1 MRAFSSFFMVLAF
14 TWTLSAG
21 EIDQVEAFALA
32 KDRSEFLKTLI
43 PGTEPYYFYNC
54 LHLLQTEKPDQ
65 CLELTKAWHAR
76 HGQTALLTEIQ
87 LRHAF
92 GGHDKDPRKTIDY
105 LSRHLGV
112 RHEHQRVIPGSV
124 PNLPTALDPKAID
137 QALLT
142 ESVLA
147 RANNHLD
154 LFEDKALERLA
165 ANTLTPD
172 QRRSLLRRL
181 SRPDLSGLVKLILD
195 DLSTNGAGPFGSMP
209 IHNRLTLSQLEEL
222 EKAQPGLLNQQN
234 FVLAILAR
242 LRPGA
247 DDDWRGDKALAGA
260 YIDRMLAFVRRLG
273 PVHNSLKAHVLNQKL
288 ALERSQG
295 RVNKALVLE
304 YLALPRQRH
313 YQSKA
318 LLESDESRRFPVDL
332 NASYSGSSLLPPIR
346 DDEPL
351 VRDLLL
357 ELLRTEDSTRDFQ
370 PFINDVYLNHL
381 FVEAKAT
388 SGLGDPEN
396 WASKMPPEQFRQL
409 RERVDIDFSATSK
422 TFFRV
427 DEPVRLELMI
437 KNVPSMIVKVFEIN
451 TGNYYREF
459 KREID
464 TDVNLDGLV
473 ANSEQ
478 TLVSNQSPLRREARS
493 LPLPGL
499 TKPGVYVVDLIGN
512 GKSSRALIRK
522 GALRPLAKQVPSGHL
537 VTVVDDQNRP
547 VPGAMVYLGAQEYPA
562 DKNGRA
568 LVPFAQTTGRRPILL
583 SQGTFTCLDY
593 LDQKS
598 EHYQLTAGIH
608 IDRES
613 LIAGR
618 EATIVVRP
626 GLSLNGELISVS
638 KLLEPR
644 LVIQATDLD
653 GISTRQEAKDF
664 KVFDDRESYY
674 VIRVPRRMATVNAT
688 LTGKVRV
695 AINGTEEEI
704 GSGDTFQINA
714 SQKTDKVDD
723 IHLGR
728 DSSGYWL
735 EVTGRTGETRAD
747 RAAEIVLKH
756 HEFREP
762 VRASLKSDARGI
774 INLGPLPGI
783 DRIDVTLSGG
793 GSRAWPLLAD
803 RATQRKIL
811 HVVAG
816 QDVSVP
822 LMTDANAPQRRDV
835 AFFEVR
841 DNVIVADRFGQL
853 TASNGLL
860 VAAKLAPGDYD
871 LVLKAHNET
880 IRIRVVAG
888 PVLESM
894 VLGSLRDMA
903 LAPVAPL
910 QVAGISRNETGL
922 TVKLEGST
930 RMTRVHVLAT
940 RYQPAFD
947 IFAQLAK
954 VQNSELSGIY
964 PSRQKSSYV
973 TGRDIGDEYRYVLD
987 RRAHKK
993 YPTAMVDRP
1002 ALLLNPWAVRETA
1015 TGEQNALEGGVFDGK
1030 GTAGESRLAADP
1042 QSKRLRDAAGTVDG
1056 AEIDFLADG
1065 SALAANLIPDKDG
1078 IVRIPSA
1085 VLAGRGIIRV
1095 VATDPHSVITRTV
1108 AAPGAPLKALDLRL
1122 IEALDPA
1129 GHFTQRKQV
1138 TVVPSNTPMII
1149 ADVGASRFEVYDSL
1163 DKVYGLL
1170 ATLRTDGR
1178 FATFR
1183 FVTTWPGLKA
1193 EEKKA
1198 LYSKH
1203 ACHELNVFVYHKD
1216 PEFFKATV
1224 APFLASKKDK
1234 TFVDRWL
1241 LEEDLAGYLEPWR
1254 HARLNAAEKV
1264 LLATRLAGEPAR
1276 TGRWLDERLRLQPP
1290 AAVQLQA
1297 LFDTSLAR
1305 GDLAEKEHLGKAVD
1319 SLRRGARVLN
1329 EPKLADKPMSGL
1341 GGVSGG
1347 GGMGMGGGVG
1357 GSAAAFGV
1365 PASSAPATAA
1375 APGGMPTDRFAGRD
1389 GANRESDAKKSEERR
1404 KELGEKAAA
1413 KGVMDLDKMKQQATR
1428 SMSDAAPNDEKDNL
1442 NLYFQTEGLTALG
1455 RANRPLYRAVAVT
1468 REWAENNY
1476 HHLPISQ
1483 QVASLIPPGRFWLD
1497 LARHDGKSPFLS
1509 KDFAS
1514 ASGSFAEAML
1524 AISVLEL
1531 PFTPGKATV
1540 KFEGARMTLISP
1552 TPVIVVHEEVH
1563 PAAAPKAQA
1572 PILVSQNVFKANDRY
1587 RDDNGERM
1595 DKFVTGE
1602 FVVHTVYGSQVVV
1615 TNTSPSRQKLSVL
1628 VQIPGGA
1635 IALSG
1640 GKPTRSFQVDLEPY
1654 RTQTIDTYFYFPLP
1668 GKFAQFP
1675 VHVAKNESL
1684 LAAGPQATFQVV
1696 AKPTRVD
1703 TASWDH
1709 ISQNG
1714 SSDEV
1719 IAYLERENAQGL
1731 ELDKMAFRL
1740 RDRGFF
1746 VRVTDLLR
1754 ARHIYHA
1761 TVWSYAMMHDD
1772 VRTQGEFLRQH
1783 DGLASQLHNVLK
1795 HPLLSFDAVE
1805 RHAYQH
1811 LEYKPLVNAR
1821 AHALGKARQIVNPI
1835 LHGQYHALL
1844 NVLARAGQ
1852 LNDSDWLAVTYYLL
1866 LQDRVEEALDSYAKV
1881 RADKISTHLQFDYC
1895 GAYLAMCQE
1904 DLQRARELATRH
1916 LAHPVDR
1923 WRLAFQVIVDQLD
1936 EAQGKVAKVAEAG
1949 NRDQEQGKLAA
1960 AEPSFDVRLDGA
1972 AVELTWQNLDKIRI
1986 QYYVMDVELLFS
1998 RNPFLQ
2004 DFGGQFA
2011 LIQPNATA
2019 NINLAAKQGKQLI
2032 PLPDALKGKNVLVE
2046 ISAGG
2051 KSRALPYY
2059 AGSMKVLVLENYGQV
2074 AVKDAAGKPLAKVY
2088 VKVYSKLA
2096 NGRVK
2101 FHKDGYTDIRGR
2113 FDYASVSTPEPVAVQ
2128 RFGVLVLSETLG
2140 ATIRDAAPPAGS
2152 ERDDRP
2158 VPMENPAP

>member
-14 TWTLSAG
+14 TWALPAG

-65 CLELTKAWHAR
+65 CMELTKAWHAR

-295 RVNKALVLE
+295 RINKALVLE

-357 ELLRTEDSTRDFQ
+357 ELLRTEDSTREYL
-370 PFINDVYLNHL
+370 PFVNDVYLNHL
-381 FVEAKAT
+381 LVEAKVT

-396 WASKMPPEQFRQL
+396 WASKMPPELFRQL

-427 DEPVRLELMI
+427 DEPVQLELMV

-478 TLVSNQSPLRREARS
+478 TLVSNQSPLRREART

-499 TKPGVYVVDLIGN
+499 TKPGVYVVDFIGN

-522 GALRPLAKQVPSGHL
+522 GALRPLARQVPSGHL
-537 VTVVDDQNRP
+537 VTVVDEQNRP
-547 VPGAMVYLGAQEYPA
+547 VSGAIIHLGAQEFPA
-562 DKNGRA
+562 DKNGQA
-568 LVPFAQTTGRRPILL
+568 LLPFADSAGRRPIFL
-583 SQGTFTCLDY
+583 SQGSFTCLDY

-598 EHYQLTAGIH
+598 ELYQLSAGIH
-608 IDRES
+608 IDREA
-613 LIAGR
+613 LLAGR
-618 EATIVVRP
+618 EATVVVRP
-626 GLSLNGELISVS
+626 GLALNGVLISTS

-644 LVIQATDLD
+644 LLIQATDLD
-653 GISTRQEAKDF
+653 GIATRQEANDF
-664 KVFDDRESYY
+664 KVFDDRESYH
-674 VIRVPRRMATVNAT
+674 VIRVPRRMATVTVT
-688 LTGKVRV
+688 LSGKIKV
-695 AINGTEEEI
+695 ASKGMDEEFTTSE
-704 GSGDTFQINA
+704 TFQINA

-728 DSSGYWL
+728 DATGYWL
-735 EVTGRTGETRAD
+735 EVAGRTGETRAD

-756 HEFREP
+756 HDFREP
-762 VRASLKSDARGI
+762 VRASLKSDGRGI
-774 INLGPLPGI
+774 IKLGLLPGI
-783 DRIDVTLSGG
+783 DRIEATLSNGAT
-793 GSRAWPLLAD
+793 RAWPLMAD
-803 RATQRKIL
+803 RATQRKVL

-822 LMTDANAPQRRDV
+822 LMTGAIAPQRSE
-835 AFFEVR
+835 AALFEVR
-841 DNVIVADRFGQL
+841 ENVIVADRFDRL
-853 TASNGLL
+853 STSNGML
-860 VAAKLAPGDYD
+860 VARKLMAGDYD
-871 LVLKAHNET
+871 LVLKAQNEV

-888 PVLESM
+888 PVLEGM
-894 VLGSLRDMA
+894 VLGSLRDMS

-910 QVAGISRNETGL
+910 QVAGITRNDAGL
-922 TVKLEGST
+922 TVSLAGT
-930 RMTRVHVLAT
+930 TPMTRVHVLAT

-947 IFAQLAK
+947 MFGQLAK
-954 VQNSELSGIY
+954 VQNAELSGIY
-964 PSRQKSSYV
+964 PSKQRSSYI

-987 RRAHKK
+987 RRTQKK

-1002 ALLLNPWAVRETA
+1002 GLLLNPWAVRDTI
-1015 TGEQNALEGGVFDGK
+1015 TGEQNAMEGGVFDRK
-1030 GTAGESRLAADP
+1030 GTAAASRMAADP
-1042 QSKRLRDAAGTVDG
+1042 QSKRARETAATSDS
-1056 AEIDFLADG
+1056 ADIDFLEDA
-1065 SALAANLIPDKDG
+1065 SALLVNLVPDKDG
-1078 IVRIPSA
+1078 IVKVPAAR
-1085 VLAGRGIIRV
+1085 LAGRGIIRV
-1095 VATDPHSVITRTV
+1095 VATDPQSVIARTIT
-1108 AAPGAPLKALDLRL
+1108 APGAPLHAVDLRL
-1122 IEALDPA
+1122 IEALAPT
-1129 GHFTQRKQV
+1129 GHFTQRKQL
-1138 TVVPSNTPMII
+1138 TVVPANTPFII
-1149 ADVGASRFEVYDSL
+1149 ADIGASRFEVYDSL
-1163 DKVYGLL
+1163 DKVYGLM
-1170 ATLRTDGR
+1170 ATVRNDER

-1183 FVTTWPGLKA
+1183 FVTTWLNLKA
-1193 EEKKA
+1193 DEKKT

-1203 ACHELNVFVYHKD
+1203 ACHELNVFIHYKD
-1216 PEFFKATV
+1216 PEFFKSTV
-1224 APFLASKKDK
+1224 APFLVSKKDK
-1234 TFVDRWL
+1234 TFVDHWL
-1241 LEEDLAGYLEPWR
+1241 LGDDLTGYLEPWR
-1254 HARLNAAEKV
+1254 HARLNSAEKV
-1264 LLATRLAGEPAR
+1264 LLSRRLAGESAR
-1276 TGRWLDERLRLQPP
+1276 TARWLDERLRLQPP
-1290 AAVQLQA
+1290 VALQLAA
-1297 LFDTSLAR
+1297 LFDTSIAR
-1305 GDLAEKEHLGKAVD
+1305 GDLSEKEGLAREQMG
-1319 SLRRGARVLN
+1319 LRRGLGRLN
-1329 EPKLADKPMSGL
+1329 EAQADKLSIQGGML
-1341 GGVSGG
+1341 GGMGG
-1347 GGMGMGGGVG
+1347 GGMGGP
-1357 GSAAAFGV
+1357 AAAFGAV
-1365 PASSAPATAA
+1365 PAAPAPSNAA
-1375 APGGMPTDRFAGRD
+1375 AAGKPADRFAGRD
-1389 GANRESDAKKSEERR
+1389 GTNRESEAKKSDERR
-1404 KELGEKAAA
+1404 KEMGEKAAA
-1413 KGVMDLDKMKQQATR
+1413 KSEMDGVKQR
-1428 SMSDAAPNDEKDNL
+1428 MMLSSDAAPVEKDQKTQ
-1442 NLYFQTEGLTALG
+1442 YFYRSESLESLEK
-1455 RANRPLYRAVAVT
+1455 ANRTLYRPVAIT

-1476 HHLPISQ
+1476 HHLPIDQ
-1483 QVASLIPPGRFWLD
+1483 QIAALIPPGRFWLD
-1497 LARHDGKSPFLS
+1497 FARHDGKSPFLS

-1514 ASGSFAEAML
+1514 ASGSFTEAML
-1524 AISVLEL
+1524 AISVLDL
-1531 PFTPGKATV
+1531 PFTAGKANI
-1540 KFEGARMTLISP
+1540 KFEGARMTLVSP
-1552 TPVIVVHEEVH
+1552 TPVIVVHEEVKST
-1563 PAAAPKAQA
+1563 AAPAAQA
-1572 PILVSQNVFKANDRY
+1572 PILVSQNVFQANDRY

-1602 FVVHTVYGSQVVV
+1602 FVIHTVYGSQVVV
-1615 TNTSPSRQKLSVL
+1615 TNTSPSRQKLSIL
-1628 VQIPGGA
+1628 IQIPAGS
-1635 IALSG
+1635 IALTG
-1640 GKPTRSFQVDLEPY
+1640 GKATRSVSVDLEPY
-1654 RTQTIDTYFYFPLP
+1654 RTQTIDTFFYFPLP
-1668 GKFAQFP
+1668 GKYAQFP
-1675 VHVAKNESL
+1675 VHVAKNEVL

-1731 ELDKMAFRL
+1731 DLDKMAFRL

-1795 HPLLSFDAVE
+1795 HPLLSLDAVE

-1972 AVELTWQNLDKIRI
+1972 AVELTWQNLDKARI